1 LSYDRLSRLI
11 DDAKSNGEE
20 MTAELAKLW
29 LEQHEAVNKYVMTSK
44 DQFLNIR
51 GGAGVGKTYFM
62 ERLVRASLDAS
73 RPIVLVAPYG
83 EQSRVT
89 LRAEAEK
96 GDQTR
101 PGAGVS

>member
-1 LSYDRLSRLI
+1 
-11 DDAKSNGEE
+11 
-20 MTAELAKLW
+20 
-29 LEQHEAVNKYVMTSK
+29 MTST

-62 ERLVRASLDAS
+62 ERLVRGSLDAG
-73 RPIVLVAPYG
+73 RPVALVAPYG

-96 GDQTR
+96 ARR
-101 PGAGVS
+101 PDVPRAFTEANTLAWLLNKARCSPEFRGSSRAAEIYSDRPSLL